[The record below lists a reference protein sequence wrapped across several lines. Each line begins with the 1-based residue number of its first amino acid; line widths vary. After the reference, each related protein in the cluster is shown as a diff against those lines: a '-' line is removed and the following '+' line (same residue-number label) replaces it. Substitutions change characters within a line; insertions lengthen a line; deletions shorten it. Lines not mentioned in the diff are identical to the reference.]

1 MITSPDLSYSNK
13 LTLEEIRKIASNLWP
28 ERVVPA
34 ATPYAA
40 FAESGLRYAFAASH
54 TARRDVLDI
63 ASGTG
68 IGSSFL
74 LEGGAK
80 SVTGVDVSEECV
92 TLASKLFPS
101 CRFMT
106 GDGCA
111 LPFPDASF
119 DVVVSF
125 ETIEHVSDCSKFID
139 SCHRVLKHP
148 GTLILSTPNRLV
160 SRFTPNRFHIKEFYR
175 EELDGLIG
183 SRFSHFEV
191 FAQNPVNLLSFVP
204 MRTCVRLL
212 ETAKLKEVLKKLL
225 RPRHSELTQD
235 WSFEP
240 SKLDQSHRV
249 YPYEEGRV
257 RKPTYLV
264 VVAKK

>member
-1 MITSPDLSYSNK
+1 MMTSPNLSYADK
-13 LTLEEIRKIASNLWP
+13 LTLEEIREIADNLWP

-34 ATPYAA
+34 ATPHGA
-40 FAESGLRYAFAASH
+40 FAESGLRYAFAAGH
-54 TARRDVLDI
+54 VARRDVLDV

-74 LEGGAK
+74 LSAGAK

-92 TLASKLFPS
+92 TLARKLYPS
-101 CRFMT
+101 CKFMNA
-106 GDGCA
+106 DGCA
-111 LPFPDASF
+111 LPFPDAYF

-125 ETIEHVSDCSKFID
+125 ETIEHVSDCSKFIG
-139 SCHRVLKHP
+139 SCHRVLKSP
-148 GTLILSTPNRLV
+148 GTLILSTPNRSV

-175 EELDGLIG
+175 EELDRLVG
-183 SRFSHFEV
+183 SRFNQFEV

-204 MRTCVRLL
+204 IRTCIRLL
-212 ETAKLKEVLKKLL
+212 EKAKLKELLKRLL
-225 RPRHSELTQD
+225 RPHHSELTQD

-240 SKLDQSHRV
+240 SKLDPSHRV

-257 RKPTYLV
+257 RKPTYIV
-264 VVAKK
+264 IVAKK